1 MPTDHP
7 QNVVMH
13 LKRDERVCRCGHTMS
28 RRQDLARDGGFALP
42 ELLVVILIIGVLAAV
57 AIAIFLNQTE
67 KARDATAKAQVR
79 SAETAAE
86 TYGTDHSGE
95 FAGLQV
101 ATLTKVEP
109 TLSDETSARLIKAEA
124 KGGGFLVESESLAT
138 KSKYS
143 IERNEHGEV
152 TRSCERARAA
162 GCPAGGSW

>member
-1 MPTDHP
+1 
-7 QNVVMH
+7 MH
-13 LKRDERVCRCGHTMS
+13 LKREERVCRCDLAMS
-28 RRQDLARDGGFALP
+28 RRQDPANDSGFALP
-42 ELLVVILIIGVLAAV
+42 ELLVAILIVGILAAV

-67 KARDATAKAQVR
+67 KARDASAKAQVR

-86 TYGTDHSGE
+86 TYGTDHGGE
-95 FAGLQV
+95 FNGLEP
-101 ATLTKVEP
+101 ALLKKLEP
-109 TLSDETSARLIKAEA
+109 TLSDEAAARLIKAEA
-124 KGGGFLVESESLAT
+124 KAGGFVVESESLAT